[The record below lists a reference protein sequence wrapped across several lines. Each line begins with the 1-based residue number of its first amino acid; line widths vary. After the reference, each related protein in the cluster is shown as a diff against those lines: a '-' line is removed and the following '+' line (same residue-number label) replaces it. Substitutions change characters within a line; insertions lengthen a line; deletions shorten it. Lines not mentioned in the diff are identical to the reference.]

1 MRMVL
6 EDGDLEEFV
15 MSGESDIAVPIEF
28 FVPVEGEARLTVYSA
43 FSEVAKGFISRFS
56 SDLFSS
62 EALGYLDSAFTQ
74 PMMEAGYR
82 KDIRGDYRILSYSSV
97 GADIKPPVC
106 ELEIVK
112 ISSNEEFEKYYNDT
126 TRDVEFDPDDPCD
139 VCFAAIENG
148 NIVSYAA
155 VNDLSE
161 DDTVEIN
168 VETCP
173 HARGRGLATAVVSS
187 LCHYLMGFGETVGY
201 RCRISNA
208 ASVRV
213 AEKVGL
219 KMTGEGYSF
228 VCYRT

>member
-1 MRMVL
+1 MIL

-15 MSGESDIAVPIEF
+15 MSGESDIAVPIEI
-28 FVPVEGEARLTVYSA
+28 FVSDRGEAYLTVYSA
-43 FSEVAKGFISRFS
+43 FSDVANDFISRFS
-56 SDLFSS
+56 NDPFSS
-62 EALGYLDSAFTQ
+62 EALEYLNSALTE
-74 PMMEAGYR
+74 PMKKAGYR
-82 KDIRGDYRILSYSSV
+82 KDIRGEYRILSYSSA
-97 GADIKPPVC
+97 GADIRPPLC

-126 TRDVEFDPDDPCD
+126 TRDVELDPDDPCD
-139 VCFAAIENG
+139 VCFAVIENG

-155 VNDLSE
+155 VNDLTE

-173 HARGRGLATAVVSS
+173 NARGRGLATAVVSA
-187 LCHYLMGFGETVGY
+187 LCHYLTEFGETVSY

-219 KMTGEGYSF
+219 KKTGVRYSF
-228 VCYRT
+228 VCYHA